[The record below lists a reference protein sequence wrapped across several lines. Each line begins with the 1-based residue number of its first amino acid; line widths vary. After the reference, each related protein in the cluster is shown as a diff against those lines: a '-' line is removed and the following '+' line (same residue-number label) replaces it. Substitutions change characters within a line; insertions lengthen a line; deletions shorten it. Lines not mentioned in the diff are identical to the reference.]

1 MSEINFSEMI
11 LWQDLVAVAKFVLN
25 QLMIVLFLK
34 ASLMVKNYFDL
45 R

>member
-25 QLMIVLFLK
+25 PLMIVLFLK
-34 ASLMVKNYFDL
+34 VSLMVKNYFDL